1 MCRIRRIARGGLTM
15 VTVDGNT
22 VFAASADNIVRVWEK
37 VNPETRN
44 PEPETRNPKPETRNP
59 EPETS
64 SLLLA
69 S

>member
-1 MCRIRRIARGGLTM
+1 M

-44 PEPETRNPKPETRNP
+44 PEPETRNPKPDTRNP